1 MNFIYCTLITADH
14 LEKYTAVSKL
24 IQGVRRLVFYGMPP
38 GSGSAWTD
46 GNADPD
52 PEGKKA

>member
-1 MNFIYCTLITADH
+1 MNFIYFNLITADH